1 METCEFGMMAEM
13 QMAYHFYLHLN
24 ELKCE
29 STLVRHVERCEGN

>member
-13 QMAYHFYLHLN
+13 PMTYHFYLHLN